1 MGGRDAVR
9 RRRKKTAVAPHARK
23 FEDVPL
29 LFSVSTFVSY
39 LPDDQAETAISAAKD
54 AEPVFEN
61 PAHNAPPERRQYKG
75 AVYEKGEDGLWHLQH
90 ES

>member
-1 MGGRDAVR
+1 MDAAR
-9 RRRKKTAVAPHARK
+9 RRRKKIAVAHQARK
-23 FEDVPL
+23 FENVPL

-39 LPDDQAETAISAAKD
+39 QQDNQQDEVVLTEADS
-54 AEPVFEN
+54 EN
-61 PAHNAPPERRQYKG
+61 VPENALQDAPPERRKYKG

>member
-1 MGGRDAVR
+1 
-9 RRRKKTAVAPHARK
+9 VAPEARK
-23 FEDVPL
+23 SEDVPL

-39 LPDDQAETAISAAKD
+39 LSDNPPDASGPAERSSESA
-54 AEPVFEN
+54 FEI
-61 PAHNAPPERRQYKG
+61 AAQKAPPGRRKYKG

>member
-1 MGGRDAVR
+1 MAHQAG
-9 RRRKKTAVAPHARK
+9 K
-23 FEDVPL
+23 FEGVPL

-39 LPDDQAETAISAAKD
+39 LPDSQAGAAVSAEKRSET
-54 AEPVFEN
+54 VFED
-61 PAHNAPPERRQYKG
+61 AAQKTPPERRKYKG

>member
-1 MGGRDAVR
+1 MA
-9 RRRKKTAVAPHARK
+9 HQARK
-23 FEDVPL
+23 FEGVPL

-39 LPDDQAETAISAAKD
+39 LPENQTGAAIPAEKSSET
-54 AEPVFEN
+54 VFED
-61 PAHNAPPERRQYKG
+61 AAQKVPPERRKYKG

>member
-1 MGGRDAVR
+1 
-9 RRRKKTAVAPHARK
+9 VAPQARK

-39 LPDDQAETAISAAKD
+39 LPDTPADAATPVEKGSET
-54 AEPVFEN
+54 VFES
-61 PAHNAPPERRQYKG
+61 PAQSAPPEQRKYRG